1 MNEYQTK
8 LEAIKAKRLSSKDRF
23 QSLIVFIGML
33 FSALFAL
40 PIFGFAWT
48 WKLYKTLLVTF
59 PYDWMN
65 YVSAVFCILLGL
77 FVIFLIFYSIS
88 IGLNHFVR
96 FLSGIKEK

>member
-1 MNEYQTK
+1 MNEYQAK

-33 FSALFAL
+33 LSALFAL
-40 PIFGFAWT
+40 PIFGFGWT
-48 WKLYKTLLVTF
+48 WKLYKILLVSF
-59 PYDWMN
+59 PYDWMS

-88 IGLNHFVR
+88 IGLKHFVR